1 MENKTKWYRDPDVIT
16 KIIAVAFLVLLGCCI
31 HFFAQDFFDKTLKLA
46 ISGNVNALA
55 EYLRSFGP
63 WAIVISFL
71 LDVFINA
78 ASIFPSIFLSTA
90 NGLIFGSV
98 DIPMKAVANILFGG
112 EVEKDSWQFIVWE
125 SRVPQCITALLCGTA
140 LSASGLMLQTVF
152 SNPLADSSIL
162 GISSGAS
169 LGVALVLLAGGGSI
183 IAGEFVLS
191 GFLSVVAGAFA
202 GAALV
207 MAIILSLSAIIK
219 NTVMLLIAGIMIGY
233 VVSSIIS
240 LLNFFS
246 TAEGVHSFV
255 LWGMGSFGGVSMKQL
270 PGFSIITLLG
280 LLIAVLMIKPLNAL
294 LLGIRYAENLGVN
307 IRRVRNWLL
316 IATGLLTAVTTAFC
330 GPIAFIGLAVPHMA
344 RLMLG
349 TSNHNML
356 MPVTLL
362 TGSAVALLCN
372 LICILPG
379 EAGIIPLNAVTPLLG
394 APVIIYVIINQRK
407 IQYFN

>member
-1 MENKTKWYRDPDVIT
+1 MKQKSVHMKANKGYIY
-16 KIIAVAFLVLLGCCI
+16 GC
-31 HFFAQDFFDKTLKLA
+31 
-46 ISGNVNALA
+46 ALA
-55 EYLRSFGP
+55 GI
-63 WAIVISFL
+63 IVVL
-71 LDVFINA
+71 MAVNLA
-78 ASIFPSIFLSTA
+78 
-90 NGLIFGSV
+90 FGSV
-98 DIPMKAVANILFGG
+98 DIPLKAVGNILLGG
-112 EVEKDSWQFIVWE
+112 EVEKESWQFIVWE
-125 SRVPQCITALLCGTA
+125 SRVPQCITALLCGAA

-183 IAGEFVLS
+183 VAGEFALS

-202 GAALV
+202 GAVLV
-207 MAIILSLSAIIK
+207 MAVIMFLSVVIK
-219 NTVMLLIAGIMIGY
+219 NNVMLLIAGIMIGY
-233 VVSSIIS
+233 VVSSVIS

-255 LWGMGSFGGVSMKQL
+255 IWGMGNFGGVSMAQL
-270 PGFSIITLLG
+270 SGFSIVTLLG
-280 LLIAVLMIKPLNAL
+280 LLVAILLIKPLNAL
-294 LLGIRYAENLGVN
+294 LLGTRYAENLGIN
-307 IRRVRNWLL
+307 IRRIRNWLL
-316 IATGLLTAVTTAFC
+316 LATGLLTAVTTAFC
-330 GPIAFIGLAVPHMA
+330 GPVAFIGLAVPHMA

-349 TSNHNML
+349 TSNHNSL

-394 APVIIYVIINQRK
+394 APVIIYVIVNQRK

>member
-1 MENKTKWYRDPDVIT
+1 MKQKSVHMKANKGYIY
-16 KIIAVAFLVLLGCCI
+16 GC
-31 HFFAQDFFDKTLKLA
+31 
-46 ISGNVNALA
+46 ALA
-55 EYLRSFGP
+55 GI
-63 WAIVISFL
+63 IVVL
-71 LDVFINA
+71 MA
-78 ASIFPSIFLSTA
+78 ANLA
-90 NGLIFGSV
+90 FGSV
-98 DIPMKAVANILFGG
+98 DIPLKAVGNILLGG
-112 EVEKDSWQFIVWE
+112 EVEKESWQFIVWE
-125 SRVPQCITALLCGTA
+125 SRVPQCITALLCGAA

-183 IAGEFVLS
+183 VAGEFALS

-202 GAALV
+202 GAVLV
-207 MAIILSLSAIIK
+207 MAVIMFLSVVIK
-219 NTVMLLIAGIMIGY
+219 NNVMLLIAGIMIGY
-233 VVSSIIS
+233 VVSSVIS

-246 TAEGVHSFV
+246 TAEGVHSFAI
-255 LWGMGSFGGVSMKQL
+255 WGMGNFGGVSMAQL
-270 PGFSIITLLG
+270 PGFSIVTLLG
-280 LLIAVLMIKPLNAL
+280 LLVAILLIKPLNAL
-294 LLGIRYAENLGVN
+294 LLGTRYAENLGIN
-307 IRRVRNWLL
+307 IRRIRNWLL
-316 IATGLLTAVTTAFC
+316 LATGLLTAVTTAFC
-330 GPIAFIGLAVPHMA
+330 GPVAFIGLAVPHMA

-349 TSNHNML
+349 TSNHNSL

-394 APVIIYVIINQRK
+394 APVIIYVIVNQRK

>member
-1 MENKTKWYRDPDVIT
+1 MKTNRGYIYGCVL
-16 KIIAVAFLVLLGCCI
+16 AVMIVLLM
-31 HFFAQDFFDKTLKLA
+31 
-46 ISGNVNALA
+46 
-55 EYLRSFGP
+55 
-63 WAIVISFL
+63 
-71 LDVFINA
+71 A
-78 ASIFPSIFLSTA
+78 ANLV
-90 NGLIFGSV
+90 FGSV
-98 DIPMKAVANILFGG
+98 DIPVKAVANILFGG

-162 GISSGAS
+162 GISSEAS

-280 LLIAVLMIKPLNAL
+280 LLIAVSCTLSNHRRISMRSYNASRLLSASGSSLEAATSRRIGIFSTCAPL
-294 LLGIRYAENLGVN
+294 
-307 IRRVRNWLL
+307 RNWRSLMAVSKVL
-316 IATGLLTAVTTAFC
+316 RIAGPAFQ
-330 GPIAFIGLAVPHMA
+330 ISSRKTI
-344 RLMLG
+344 
-349 TSNHNML
+349 
-356 MPVTLL
+356 
-362 TGSAVALLCN
+362 SAS
-372 LICILPG
+372 G
-379 EAGIIPLNAVTPLLG
+379 
-394 APVIIYVIINQRK
+394 R
-407 IQYFN
+407 

>member
-1 MENKTKWYRDPDVIT
+1 MKQKSVHMKANKGYIY
-16 KIIAVAFLVLLGCCI
+16 GC
-31 HFFAQDFFDKTLKLA
+31 
-46 ISGNVNALA
+46 ALA
-55 EYLRSFGP
+55 GI
-63 WAIVISFL
+63 IVVL
-71 LDVFINA
+71 MA
-78 ASIFPSIFLSTA
+78 ANLA
-90 NGLIFGSV
+90 FGSV
-98 DIPMKAVANILFGG
+98 DIPLKAVGNILFGG
-112 EVEKDSWQFIVWE
+112 EVEKESWQFIVWE
-125 SRVPQCITALLCGTA
+125 SRVPQCITALLCGAA

-183 IAGEFVLS
+183 VAGEFALS

-202 GAALV
+202 GAVLV
-207 MAIILSLSAIIK
+207 MAVIMFLSVVIK
-219 NTVMLLIAGIMIGY
+219 NNVMLLIAGIMIGY
-233 VVSSIIS
+233 VVSSVIS

-255 LWGMGSFGGVSMKQL
+255 IWGMGNFGCVSMAQL
-270 PGFSIITLLG
+270 PGFSIVTLLG
-280 LLIAVLMIKPLNAL
+280 LLVAILLIKPLNAL
-294 LLGIRYAENLGVN
+294 LLGTRYAENLGIN
-307 IRRVRNWLL
+307 IRRIRNWLL
-316 IATGLLTAVTTAFC
+316 LATGLLTAVTTAFC
-330 GPIAFIGLAVPHMA
+330 GPVAFIGLAVPHMA

-349 TSNHNML
+349 TSNHNSL

-394 APVIIYVIINQRK
+394 APVIIYVIVNQRK